1 MDDDSGAAQR
11 SESAEI
17 VRLRS
22 ELATLQARV
31 SVLDWA
37 VRLQRVFGPILLLV
51 LAAVSPLLARHEEDF
66 DATYTFVDIIKSSRG
81 TTWTTVALVL
91 IGLGWAFC
99 VLGSLLLLSATGSRG
114 EYLAVSV
121 PAAALLLG
129 LLVMIVT
136 GGGWGRGASVYN
148 GLQIGTVLA
157 AGAAIW
163 LIICSVSLGSAG
175 GQGSRWAST
184 G

>member
-1 MDDDSGAAQR
+1 MVDDDTGAAQR
-11 SESAEI
+11 SEPADL
-17 VRLRS
+17 VGLRS
-22 ELATLQARV
+22 ELVALQSRV
-31 SVLDWA
+31 SVLDSA
-37 VRLQRVFGPILLLV
+37 VRLQRAFGPILLLV
-51 LAAVSPLLARHEEDF
+51 LAAVSPLLARTEDDI
-66 DATYTFVDIIKSSRG
+66 DATYSFIDIIKSSRG
-81 TTWTTVALVL
+81 TAWTTVALVL

-99 VLGSLLLLSATGSRG
+99 VLGSLLLLSGTGSRS

-129 LLVMIVT
+129 LLVMILT

-163 LIICSVSLGSAG
+163 LIMTSVALASARPG
-175 GQGSRWAST
+175 NQRG
-184 G
+184 